1 MRSILPLVGLLAILS
16 AVTVYKTVTQ
26 NTHKNAAPKEIVAL
40 FSQWKQKYQKL
51 YASPNEDMHRLGV
64 FHAQKLSVDK
74 ANLEYAAAL
83 LARDSQVLSAPVY
96 ELNEFADLSNEEFTV
111 KYTGA
116 KVPEEPLPVYDS
128 SNDDTQVVDQGLQ
141 QETYGVHIRNQGGCG
156 SCWAFSAIASFE
168 KQYSDATRQRF
179 DLSQQELVDC
189 DRGSNG
195 CYGGFIHSGLNYI
208 LRGSIATAGAYPY
221 VAARGACRGVGK
233 VKKIGF
239 SVQNY
244 GFDLG
249 ATNGAISRGKIV
261 GVTLFGT
268 GKFRYVNKN
277 GDTFDASLSGECGQT
292 INHAV
297 NAFMQGNGR
306 LAILNSWGTGWG
318 SGGWKWIRPC
328 NNNNLWGNQGSSTW
342 AQ

>member
-16 AVTVYKTVTQ
+16 AFTVYKTVTQ

-51 YASPNEDMHRLGV
+51 YASPSEDMHRLGV
-64 FHAQKLSVDK
+64 FQAQKLSVDK
-74 ANLEYAAAL
+74 ANRAYAAAL
-83 LARDSQVLSAPVY
+83 LARDGIELSAPVY
-96 ELNEFADLSNEEFTV
+96 EINEFSDLSNEEFTV

-116 KVPEEPLPVYDS
+116 KVPEEALPVYDAA
-128 SNDDTQVVDQGLQ
+128 NDDTEVVDQGLQ
-141 QETYGVHIRNQGGCG
+141 QSYDVRIRHQGSCG

-179 DLSQQELVDC
+179 DLSQQDLVDC
-189 DRGSNG
+189 DGGSNG
-195 CYGGFIHSGLNYI
+195 CNGGFIHSGLNYI
-208 LRGSIATAGAYPY
+208 LRASVATAGAYPY
-221 VAARGACRGVGK
+221 VAARGACRGVGR
-233 VKKIGF
+233 VNKIGF

-261 GVTLFGT
+261 GVTLFAT
-268 GKFRYVNKN
+268 GNFRNINNAGEFY
-277 GDTFDASLSGECGQT
+277 DASLSGECGQT

-306 LAILNSWGTGWG
+306 LAILNSW
-318 SGGWKWIRPC
+318 
-328 NNNNLWGNQGSSTW
+328 
-342 AQ
+342 